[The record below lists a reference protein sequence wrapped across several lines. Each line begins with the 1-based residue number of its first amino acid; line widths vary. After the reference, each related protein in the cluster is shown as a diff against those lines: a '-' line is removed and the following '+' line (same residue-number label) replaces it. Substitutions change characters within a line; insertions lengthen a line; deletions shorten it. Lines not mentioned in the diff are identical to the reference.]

1 MFGIGL
7 GKTGTKTLEACFKT
21 LGYENFDWYTVNR
34 YRLIKQTHI
43 DSYSD
48 TFNIVDSYESFRDYP
63 WPFIYK
69 ELCTKYPD
77 SKFILT
83 TRKDEDTWYESL
95 VKHFDRGK
103 RMSILYDIIYKKS
116 DISCKEYF
124 TNFYNNHNQ
133 QVIDY
138 FADKPDKL
146 LVICWEN
153 KEGWNKLCDF
163 LNKSVPKVPF
173 PHLNKS

>member
-1 MFGIGL
+1 M
-7 GKTGTKTLEACFKT
+7 TLST
-21 LGYENFDWYTVNR
+21 
-34 YRLIKQTHI
+34 
-43 DSYSD
+43 
-48 TFNIVDSYESFRDYP
+48 
-63 WPFIYK
+63 
-69 ELCTKYPD
+69 
-77 SKFILT
+77 
-83 TRKDEDTWYESL
+83 
-95 VKHFDRGK
+95 
-103 RMSILYDIIYKKS
+103 KKS

-153 KEGWNKLCDF
+153 KDGWNKLCDF